1 MNWID
6 EREITLNH
14 MRVVI
19 PQVQAIDIVPRLPT
33 KLSLPYPVGKK
44 AVPITTMQFEGQC
57 KSTVA
62 RSRFAGYKAYTPSLG
77 AY

>member
-44 AVPITTMQFEGQC
+44 AVPITTMQFEGQ
-57 KSTVA
+57 S
-62 RSRFAGYKAYTPSLG
+62 
-77 AY
+77 